1 MDLYER
7 NTCSFVVKVW
17 LEPNGETC
25 AQPAWRGQ
33 VTHVFTGH
41 RQSFEQWATL
51 TNFITAY
58 LKEMGACVAST
69 EPPVGT
75 SA

>member
-1 MDLYER
+1 MELYER

-17 LEPNGETC
+17 LEPNDAAC
-25 AQPAWRGQ
+25 AQPTWRGQ

-51 TNFITAY
+51 TGFITAY
-58 LKEMGACVAST
+58 LKEMGAYVAPT
-69 EPPVGT
+69 EPSIEP
-75 SA
+75 SD